1 MIKID
6 TSQGLSFDSLRQ
18 QLKEQGFKFKEDIR
32 QDYFR
37 QTIIVID
44 RLLSKGYATE
54 EEHKSIRNK
63 FLNDLENHL
72 TKIEE

>member
-1 MIKID
+1 MIKIS
-6 TSQGLSFDSLRQ
+6 TYKSLHL
-18 QLKEQGFKFKEDIR
+18 QLKEQGLKFKEDVNVA
-32 QDYFR
+32 YFR

-54 EEHKSIRNK
+54 EEYKNIKNRFFK
-63 FLNDLENHL
+63 DLENYL